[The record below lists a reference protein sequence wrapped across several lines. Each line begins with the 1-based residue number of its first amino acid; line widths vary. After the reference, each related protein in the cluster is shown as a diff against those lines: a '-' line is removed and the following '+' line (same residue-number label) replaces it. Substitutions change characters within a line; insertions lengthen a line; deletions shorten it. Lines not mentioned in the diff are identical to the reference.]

1 MKKYFYLF
9 VAVILTCTSQAFAQA
24 PTFDFEDWTTFPEAP
39 RGWFTSSVISPLAKP
54 VSKSTDMHAG
64 SYAMKLETKISQGDT
79 VAGFAMTGEIDMTSG
94 FKLGFPFKR
103 KAKSISFYYKYS
115 PDSTGDSMNFAAIL
129 SKFDTASQTKLF
141 VGIAAFTESAIVG
154 SYVKQD
160 VVFMYDS
167 TNNFEPDSMF
177 ITIFNSDAEN
187 PKLGSVLF
195 IDDISV
201 DTPVVTSVFAPAA
214 GKSLQVN
221 TYPNPVQYS
230 ANFAFELSQPEK
242 VTIKVYD
249 MLGKEV
255 ATVTNESKAT
265 GKHVI
270 PFDVTSLNK
279 GIYMYQ
285 IIAGEAST
293 SGKLNVIR

>member
-39 RGWFTSSVISPLAKP
+39 RGWFTSSVVAPLAKP
-54 VSKSTDMHAG
+54 VSKSTDKHAG
-64 SYAMKLETKISQGDT
+64 SYAMKLETKINQGDT
-79 VAGFAMTGEIDMTSG
+79 VAGFAMTGELDMSAG
-94 FKLGFPFKR
+94 FKLGFPFTK
-103 KAKSISFYYKYS
+103 KAKSISFYYKYT

-129 SKFDTASQTKLF
+129 SKFDTATQTKVF
-141 VGIAAFTESAIVG
+141 VGIAAFTESAVVG

-160 VVFMYDS
+160 VIFMYDS
-167 TNNFEPDSMF
+167 TNNLEPDSMI
-177 ITIFNSDAEN
+177 ITVFNTDSEN
-187 PKLGSVLF
+187 PKLGSVLY

-201 DTPVVTSVFAPAA
+201 DTSVVTSVLAPMAK
-214 GKSLQVN
+214 KSIQVN
-221 TYPNPVQYS
+221 AYPNPVQYT

-249 MLGKEV
+249 LVGKEV
-255 ATVTNESKAT
+255 ATVTNESKAA

-270 PFDVTSLNK
+270 SFDVTSLSK

-285 IIAGEAST
+285 IVAGEAST
-293 SGKLNVIR
+293 TGKLNVIR